1 MSIDELEREIESLR
15 LLLREKEELLAN
27 LKRKKGVETA
37 DQEKL
42 TNSEISRYSRQ
53 IILPEIGVKGQLALK
68 RSSILI
74 VGAGGLGG
82 LTQVFK

>member
-15 LLLREKEELLAN
+15 LLLRDKEELLVN

-82 LTQVFK
+82 LTQVFT